1 MQKKHYLCK
10 RIIIKIYMKKIS
22 IFLLLLIAATMS
34 VQGVPS
40 SFPRTFLLEHFTSEN
55 CNNCPMGMKYI
66 VEYLNHQ
73 TTPYIWVSH
82 HAIYG
87 TDEYTLD
94 ESNALAM
101 DFMGIYNVP
110 SVVFNRTEQGGRLE
124 VGATTDLVTW
134 VEEGRVAE
142 GDTVAEAS
150 VEIAHTYDPKSRQ
163 LAITVSGQVANVDR
177 TAYLLT
183 ILIKE
188 NRLVGKQADQITSW
202 KKVNWLEYMHPRV
215 VRSFVNGTFGDTVK
229 VENQA
234 YSYSTT
240 YTMDKDWVAE
250 NCCVVAYLT
259 PLEKQPIINAE
270 QVAVVAG
277 TEGGE
282 QYGPYGITEAKG
294 PSTSISFD
302 SVHVTKIANNVLEVR
317 MVSNKTM
324 SSYAGICK
332 QVGYVYVNTAD
343 SVLISGTYPIQE
355 GNEDGTITA
364 GYRVDE
370 EETLGGSRLVYAL
383 STDLKN
389 GIVTP
394 IHMWRM
400 SKGEMVLDEN
410 GNVSLTF
417 TTYNGTTVTA
427 TAVYDFSPAAAG
439 VEDVGVLISPEGSN
453 DYSQANLQGGRSSGV
468 RKVLREGQL
477 LIEKEGEWYSVLGSK
492 VAQ

>member
-1 MQKKHYLCK
+1 MK
-10 RIIIKIYMKKIS
+10 RILIY
-22 IFLLLLIAATMS
+22 LLLLAAMGMLA
-34 VQGVPS
+34 QEVPT
-40 SFPRTFLLEHFTSEN
+40 SFPRKFLLEHFTSEN

-66 VEYLNHQ
+66 VDYLNQQ

-94 ESNALAM
+94 GSNTLAM
-101 DFMGIYNVP
+101 NFMGIYRVP
-110 SVVFNRTEQGGRLE
+110 SVVFNRTEQSGRLE
-124 VGATTDLVTW
+124 VGAATDLVTW

-163 LAITVSGQVANVDR
+163 LAITVSGQVANVER
-177 TAYLLT
+177 KEYLLT

-188 NRLVGKQADQITSW
+188 NRLVGKQEDQITSW
-202 KKVNWLEYMHPRV
+202 KKANWLEYMHSRV
-215 VRSFVNGTFGDTVK
+215 VRGFVNGTFGETVEVK
-229 VENQA
+229 NQA

-240 YTMDKDWVAE
+240 YQMDKDWVAE
-250 NCCVVAYLT
+250 NCCIVAYIT
-259 PLEKQPIINAE
+259 PLEKKPIINAE

-324 SSYAGICK
+324 SSYVGICK

-343 SVLISGTYPIQE
+343 SVLMSGTYPIQE

-394 IHMWRM
+394 IHLWRM
-400 SKGEMVLDEN
+400 NAGNMVLDEK
-410 GNVSLTF
+410 GNISLEF

-427 TAVYDFSPAAAG
+427 TAVYDFSPAVTG
-439 VEDVGVLISPEGSN
+439 LEDVESSGV
-453 DYSQANLQGGRSSGV
+453 QGFSSSGV
-468 RKVLREGQL
+468 RKVLREGRL
-477 LIEKEGEWYSVLGSK
+477 LIIKDGQVYDVMGNRL
-492 VAQ
+492 